1 MSAIISEILLSGF
14 MISSTLRRRTHLVQ
28 SFSTIA
34 FMASPC
40 GTSSGSSLLQNSGS
54 EQDLQA
60 VINQKQKRMT
70 SNRESARRSR
80 IRKQKHF
87 DDLTAQL
94 NQLRKENS
102 QILTSLSLTTHHY
115 FAVEADNS
123 VLRTQMVE
131 LSSRLQSL
139 DEILQCLNGNNPISN
154 GLSIND
160 SFSNPCNFTYMNQPI
175 MASADMFPY

>member
-1 MSAIISEILLSGF
+1 
-14 MISSTLRRRTHLVQ
+14 
-28 SFSTIA
+28 
-34 FMASPC
+34 MASPC

-54 EQDLQA
+54 KQDLQA
-60 VINQKQKRMT
+60 VVNQKQKRMT

-80 IRKQKHF
+80 IRKQKNL

-94 NQLRKENS
+94 TQLRKENS
-102 QILTSLSLTTHHY
+102 QMLTSLTLATHHY

-123 VLRTQMVE
+123 VLRAQIVE

-154 GLSIND
+154 GLSVTALRSMI
-160 SFSNPCNFTYMNQPI
+160 
-175 MASADMFPY
+175 ASAIHATSLT